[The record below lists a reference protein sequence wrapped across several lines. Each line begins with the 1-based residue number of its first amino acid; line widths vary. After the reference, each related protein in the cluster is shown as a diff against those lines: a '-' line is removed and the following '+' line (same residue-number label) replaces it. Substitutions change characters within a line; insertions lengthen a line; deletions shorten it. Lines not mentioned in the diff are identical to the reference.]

1 MTSPMKGGRRS
12 ISTFSVTT
20 KRLLRCFRGGLPTMG
35 IVSLGPARRRF
46 KVVAL
51 GGVAFTWSEV
61 EGLSRAPL
69 GWLARVDAS
78 EGVSELTTTIG
89 GVGPP
94 SEEDLRSDV
103 AIPDEIGEEDL
114 WDEEGLCDALCEE
127 MTLD

>member
-1 MTSPMKGGRRS
+1 
-12 ISTFSVTT
+12 
-20 KRLLRCFRGGLPTMG
+20 MG

-51 GGVAFTWSEV
+51 GGVAFPWSKV
-61 EGLSRAPL
+61 GLSRAPL
-69 GWLARVDAS
+69 GWPARGDAS
-78 EGVSELTTTIG
+78 DGVSELTTTIG

-114 WDEEGLCDALCEE
+114 WDEDGLCDALCEE
-127 MTLD
+127 TTLD